1 MKAYKLTQG
10 QKAKLTR
17 LENKLQAEY
26 DSVLDPLRA
35 EYFGFCE
42 TLYPARDSE
51 IARAEKI
58 MNDIIARARE
68 DFRIDREIIMNKFES
83 NPEVVRLG
91 AKLEEARAKILK
103 SIGERK
109 TALYKEFGVE

>member
-1 MKAYKLTQG
+1 MKELTQG
-10 QKAKLTR
+10 QKSKITKSL
-17 LENKLQAEY
+17 NKIEAEY
-26 DSVLDPLRA
+26 DAGMEPVRE

-91 AKLEEARAKILK
+91 AKLEEERVKQFEIREVKLK
-103 SIGERK
+103 
-109 TALYKEFGVE
+109 ALWKEMGIEG